1 MQATSLLAGSRVR
14 ARSVRVAG
22 LCRAIAGTAIAVGL
36 LAAPASAS
44 AADLTATTSTFSSVW
59 SSAQGG
65 DRILLAS
72 GSYGSFSGS
81 GSKASTV
88 TIAPQ
93 PGASASMSLSYNGAS
108 NIRVEGLT
116 VTGLSIQGTTRNV
129 TVADSLFTGQAVI
142 RSGGAANANIVL
154 DGNRH
159 PNIFVGG
166 CGTCY
171 EGRIQVL
178 STGGSNP
185 SGVTI
190 KNSVLGPGGDA
201 DGIQNGADGVQIL
214 NNEFTGIRQISAVHS
229 DSLQLYGSRNTVI
242 RGNYFHDFDVA
253 IMAPGRRQQRADHR
267 QRDDQLRRVPPGGP
281 ARRPSQLASSRTT

>member
-1 MQATSLLAGSRVR
+1 MQATSLPAGSRVR
-14 ARSVRVAG
+14 ARSVRVAR

-36 LAAPASAS
+36 LAVPASAS
-44 AADLTATTSTFSSVW
+44 AADLTATPSTFASVW
-59 SSAQGG
+59 SLRSGRRPDPAGVRQLRLLQRLRVEVLDGH
-65 DRILLAS
+65 DRCRSPVRRRRCRL
-72 GSYGSFSGS
+72 SF
-81 GSKASTV
+81 
-88 TIAPQ
+88 
-93 PGASASMSLSYNGAS
+93 NGAS

-116 VTGLSIQGTTRNV
+116 VTGLSIQGTTRNI

-159 PNIFVGG
+159 PNINVGG

-190 KNSVLGPGGDA
+190 KNSVL
-201 DGIQNGADGVQIL
+201 
-214 NNEFTGIRQISAVHS
+214 R
-229 DSLQLYGSRNTVI
+229 
-242 RGNYFHDFDVA
+242 
-253 IMAPGRRQQRADHR
+253 PGRRRRRHPERRRRRPDPR
-267 QRDDQLRRVPPGGP
+267 QRVHRHPSDQRCPFGFAAAVWVAQHGDPRQLLPRLRRGDHG
-281 ARRPSQLASSRTT
+281 ARTAAATSRSPTT